1 MPTDAPTPSVLW
13 QQGSGADARPAP
25 ACLAD
30 LHLDQVFAAI
40 ADGRDA
46 ADLAPIFRA
55 PLRDVADVAHRHDVF
70 RDLADA
76 DLRGRVEA
84 FAGAMRHLRVLRR
97 RAEAVR
103 NPRQAQ
109 RLRLDAAAAY
119 VAAVRALAHALRRP
133 LRSQG
138 LRAVAAHLDALV
150 ATASFRALEA
160 DVERLERDLGAVTY
174 RLTLLEDR
182 VHVERTD
189 VQEDY
194 GAAVERTFRPFRRR
208 EAPERP
214 AERDDRTDLNVVEAA
229 ILERVALLH
238 PEPFAALAAFAARH
252 DAALDPVVARFER
265 EAGFYLAYLAFAA
278 RFEVAGLAFALPE
291 VAVDEKRLDVAGGFD
306 LALAHR
312 LLEEGG
318 EVVVNDARLEGA
330 ERILVVTGANQ
341 GGKSTFARMLGQ
353 IHYLAALGC
362 PVPARRARLTLV
374 DGVHTHFDR
383 AEDLRTLQGKLQEE
397 LGRLRALLEL
407 ATPRSIVVMNEPFSS
422 TSTDDALEL
431 GRGTLRRLLDLDAL
445 GVYVT
450 FVDELASF
458 DPRVASV
465 TATVRPDEGARRT
478 FEIVR
483 RPADGR
489 AHAVAIAR
497 AYGLTF
503 EQLRGRLGS

>member
-1 MPTDAPTPSVLW
+1 MQTDPSIPSVLW
-13 QQGSGADARPAP
+13 RPGSSAEPGPAP
-25 ACLAD
+25 ACLGD
-30 LHLDQVFAAI
+30 LHLDQVFAAV
-40 ADGRDA
+40 AEGRDA
-46 ADLAPIFRA
+46 EALAPTFRA
-55 PLRDVADVAHRHDVF
+55 PLRAVADVAYRHDVF

-76 DLRGRVEA
+76 DLRGRLEA

-119 VAAVRALAHALRRP
+119 VGAVRALARALARP

-150 ATASFRALEA
+150 ASAGFRTLEG
-160 DVERLERDLGAVTY
+160 DVERVERDLGAVTY

-182 VHVERTD
+182 VHIARAV

-252 DAALDPVVARFER
+252 DAAPDRVVARFER
-265 EAGFYLAYLAFAA
+265 EAAFYLAYLGFAA
-278 RFEVAGLAFALPE
+278 RFEAAGLEFTLPE
-291 VAVDEKRLDVAGGFD
+291 VGVDEKRLDVAGGFD

-318 EVVVNDARLEGA
+318 DVVVNDVRLEGA

-353 IHYLAALGC
+353 LHYLAALGC

-374 DGVHTHFDR
+374 DAVHTHFDR

-397 LGRLRALLEL
+397 LERLRDLLER
-407 ATPRSIVVMNEPFSS
+407 ATPRSLVVMNEAFSS

-431 GRGTLRRLLDLDAL
+431 GRGTLQRLLDLDAF

-497 AYGLTF
+497 AYGLTY
-503 EQLRGRLGS
+503 EQLQGRLRP